1 MSEQPA
7 RSEMLRQLRSR
18 LPKLPDPLEIIAEQ
32 VLGLESR
39 IDFVAKDPRG
49 QVVLVFLADRG
60 CDLGLLADS
69 LAQRSWMEPRV
80 ADWVKLAPHLG
91 LRPQLGVRVLLLACH
106 LDPRTIAAAKSL
118 EVRTRGPEG
127 SILPREGSILGPE
140 RRILEP
146 ERRILDLGI
155 CRPVGNGAGLE
166 IQIDLLESPPPT
178 LVPVAGPVTSR
189 FRTGLRAEDLGS

>member
-1 MSEQPA
+1 MMKASTRVHPPERA
-7 RSEMLRQLRSR
+7 SLIRQLRSR

-49 QVVLVFLADRG
+49 QVVLVFLADPG
-60 CDLGLLADS
+60 SDLGLLADS

-91 LRPQLGVRVLLLACH
+91 LRPQLGARVLLLAAH

-118 EVRTRGPEG
+118 VGR
-127 SILPREGSILGPE
+127 ILGVE
-140 RRILEP
+140 G
-146 ERRILDLGI
+146 RILDLGI
-155 CRPVGNGAGLE
+155 CRPVGNGAGVE
-166 IQIDLLESPPPT
+166 ILIDLLEPPSPT
-178 LVPVAGPVTSR
+178 LVPATEPVTSR
-189 FRTGLRAEDLGS
+189 FRTGLRAEDLGG

>member
-1 MSEQPA
+1 MSEPPA
-7 RSEMLRQLRSR
+7 RAETLRLLRSR
-18 LPKLPDPLEIIAEQ
+18 LPKLPDPLEILAEQ
-32 VLGLESR
+32 ILGLESR

-60 CDLGLLADS
+60 SDLELLADS

-91 LRPQLGVRVLLLACH
+91 LRPQLGVRVLLLASH

-118 EVRTRGPEG
+118 EGRIVGPEG
-127 SILPREGSILGPE
+127 
-140 RRILEP
+140 
-146 ERRILDLGI
+146 RILDLGI
-155 CRPVGNGAGLE
+155 CLPVGNGTGFE
-166 IQIDLLESPPPT
+166 ILIDLLESPPPT
-178 LVPVAGPVTSR
+178 LVPTAEPVTSR

>member
-1 MSEQPA
+1 MSEQLA
-7 RSEMLRQLRSR
+7 RSETLRRLRSR
-18 LPKLPDPLEIIAEQ
+18 LTKLPDPLEIIAEQ

-60 CDLGLLADS
+60 SDLGLLADS

-91 LRPQLGVRVLLLACH
+91 LRPQLGVRVLLLASH

-118 EVRTRGPEG
+118 EGH
-127 SILPREGSILGPE
+127 IAGPE
-140 RRILEP
+140 RRILGPDRRILGP

-155 CRPVGNGAGLE
+155 CRPVRNGAGLE
-166 IQIDLLESPPPT
+166 ILIDLLESPPPT
-178 LVPVAGPVTSR
+178 RVPAAEPVTSR

>member
-1 MSEQPA
+1 MSELPA
-7 RSEMLRQLRSR
+7 RSETLRQLRSR

-39 IDFVAKDPRG
+39 IDFVAKDSRG

-60 CDLGLLADS
+60 SDLGLLADS

-91 LRPQLGVRVLLLACH
+91 LRPQLGVRVLLLASH

-118 EVRTRGPEG
+118 EGH
-127 SILPREGSILGPE
+127 IAGPE
-140 RRILEP
+140 RRILGPDRRILGP

-155 CRPVGNGAGLE
+155 CRPVRNGAGLE
-166 IQIDLLESPPPT
+166 ILIDLLESPPPT
-178 LVPVAGPVTSR
+178 RVPAAEPVTSR